1 MIRVNTRRFG
11 MARKIALL
19 AWSITLVTIVIF
31 VLVIIPEQKRL
42 FVDNLQSKARG
53 IAVSLRDVA
62 TRAVV
67 ATDYSTLVDHCL
79 QVLKGDP
86 SIDFLVITKNNGESW
101 IHDKSGWRYS
111 HLSGEWLPEARVPTS
126 SIGVASMFQR
136 RVLQYSQPFDYSG
149 ITLGWV
155 HVGLSLEGYD
165 QSVATVY
172 RRTGMLA
179 LVCILLSLVAS
190 VLFARFQA
198 GPIRTLQSVVLRI
211 ARGDLSARAAIKTG
225 DEVESL
231 ADSFNSMA
239 SSLLQRD
246 KILESV
252 QFASQHLLGA
262 PDWRTV
268 ATEVLTH
275 IGRAAELSRACI
287 LENHTGEKGE
297 ILTSERFQYVSPAAP
312 WLLELPKRENFP
324 CYGAGLETW
333 ADCLKQGRVF
343 CAIVSELSAAEQA
356 MLAPQRLKSII
367 MVPIRIEGAWWGQLG
382 FGDCVR
388 KRIWTDP
395 EVDSLRALADM
406 LGTAIARQRAQNALI
421 EAKQTL
427 EHRVKERTREL
438 EEQVAAKERA
448 RAELAEAQ
456 QELVVASREAGMAEV
471 ATGVLHNVGNVLN
484 SVNVSATLIR
494 EKLRRSEI
502 PTLSRVGA
510 MLREHEADMAQYL
523 ATDSKGKLV
532 PPFIIQLA
540 QHLEHEHAA
549 LQNEY
554 EQLARN
560 VEHIKEIVAMQQ
572 NYARL
577 SGFMEEVSIATLV
590 DDALELNTAGL
601 ARHGITINRN
611 YSNVPPLMVDK
622 HKVLQ
627 ILVNLLH
634 NARYAL
640 DESRAQA
647 KQLTVGISNGG
658 DFVKITVADNGIGI
672 PQQNLT
678 RIFSHGFTTRA
689 RGHGFGLHSGAN
701 AAKEMGGQLYA
712 FSDGP
717 GMGAVFTLELPVSN
731 QKLQDETVQY
741 ASQE

>member
-1 MIRVNTRRFG
+1 
-11 MARKIALL
+11 
-19 AWSITLVTIVIF
+19 
-31 VLVIIPEQKRL
+31 
-42 FVDNLQSKARG
+42 
-53 IAVSLRDVA
+53 
-62 TRAVV
+62 
-67 ATDYSTLVDHCL
+67 
-79 QVLKGDP
+79 
-86 SIDFLVITKNNGESW
+86 
-101 IHDKSGWRYS
+101 
-111 HLSGEWLPEARVPTS
+111 
-126 SIGVASMFQR
+126 
-136 RVLQYSQPFDYSG
+136 
-149 ITLGWV
+149 
-155 HVGLSLEGYD
+155 
-165 QSVATVY
+165 
-172 RRTGMLA
+172 
-179 LVCILLSLVAS
+179 
-190 VLFARFQA
+190 
-198 GPIRTLQSVVLRI
+198 
-211 ARGDLSARAAIKTG
+211 
-225 DEVESL
+225 
-231 ADSFNSMA
+231 
-239 SSLLQRD
+239 
-246 KILESV
+246 
-252 QFASQHLLGA
+252 
-262 PDWRTV
+262 
-268 ATEVLTH
+268 VLTH